1 MITKQN
7 ITLIIDNVKS
17 HQVVCFYRVFCLYFQ
32 SKSETKS
39 RTLMPTTADI
49 RNGLNIRYNGKVYT
63 IIDFQHVKRGRGGAF
78 VRVKLKDVKTGRIL
92 EETFD
97 SGEEIEIVRLDFRKF
112 QFLYKDG
119 DDFVFMDL
127 ETFDQIHVPSDLVGD
142 NALFMKENETVD
154 ILFDGDQILG
164 IQLPTF
170 VELEVVETEPGIK
183 GDTVTNVMKPAKLE
197 TGAIINVPLFIE
209 QGEKIKVDTRT
220 GEYVERVK

>member
-1 MITKQN
+1 MA
-7 ITLIIDNVKS
+7 
-17 HQVVCFYRVFCLYFQ
+17 
-32 SKSETKS
+32 
-39 RTLMPTTADI
+39 TTADI

-63 IIDFQHVKRGRGGAF
+63 VIDFQHVKRGRGGAF
-78 VRVKLKDVKTGRIL
+78 VRVKLKEVKTGRIL

-119 DDFVFMDL
+119 NEFVFMDL
-127 ETFDQIHVPSDLVGD
+127 ETFDQIHVPSELVGE

-197 TGAIINVPLFIE
+197 TGAVINVPLFIE
-209 QGEKIKVDTRT
+209 QGDKIKVDTRT

>member
-1 MITKQN
+1 MA
-7 ITLIIDNVKS
+7 
-17 HQVVCFYRVFCLYFQ
+17 
-32 SKSETKS
+32 
-39 RTLMPTTADI
+39 TTADI
-49 RNGLNIRYNGKVYT
+49 RNGLNIRYNDKVYT

-97 SGEEIEIVRLDFRKF
+97 SGEEIEIVRLDFKKF

-119 DDFVFMDL
+119 DEFVFMDL
-127 ETFDQIHVPSDLVGD
+127 ETFDQIHVPAELVGD

-170 VELEVVETEPGIK
+170 VELEVIETEPGIK

-197 TGAIINVPLFIE
+197 TGAVINVPLFIE
-209 QGEKIKVDTRT
+209 RGEKIRVDTRT
-220 GEYVERVK
+220 GEYVERAK

>member
-1 MITKQN
+1 
-7 ITLIIDNVKS
+7 
-17 HQVVCFYRVFCLYFQ
+17 
-32 SKSETKS
+32 
-39 RTLMPTTADI
+39 
-49 RNGLNIRYNGKVYT
+49 
-63 IIDFQHVKRGRGGAF
+63 
-78 VRVKLKDVKTGRIL
+78 
-92 EETFD
+92 
-97 SGEEIEIVRLDFRKF
+97 
-112 QFLYKDG
+112 
-119 DDFVFMDL
+119 MDL
-127 ETFDQIHVPSDLVGD
+127 ETFDQIHVPSELVGE

-197 TGAIINVPLFIE
+197 TGAVINVPLFIE

>member
-1 MITKQN
+1 MA
-7 ITLIIDNVKS
+7 
-17 HQVVCFYRVFCLYFQ
+17 
-32 SKSETKS
+32 
-39 RTLMPTTADI
+39 TTADI

-119 DDFVFMDL
+119 DEFVFMDL

-170 VELEVVETEPGIK
+170 VELEVVETA
-183 GDTVTNVMKPAKLE
+183 VTNVMKPAKLE
-197 TGAIINVPLFIE
+197 TGAVINVPLFIE
-209 QGEKIKVDTRT
+209 QGEKIRVDTRT